1 MVIDMAHRAIIQN
14 YDINT
19 FMSEVLNSSP
29 MVARHSSVIHLRTTA
44 QGMDG
49 REYCWANPD
58 VQPWG
63 NVLPPQ
69 CEKCF
74 SFRPWG
80 KKAVGLGG
88 VPSSISFACGG

>member
-1 MVIDMAHRAIIQN
+1 
-14 YDINT
+14 
-19 FMSEVLNSSP
+19 
-29 MVARHSSVIHLRTTA
+29 
-44 QGMDG
+44 MDG

-88 VPSSISFACGG
+88 VPSSISFACGGEFKGKKCTMVKTFHKPEKVTLLPRSDWLWYPWPRA